1 MQQEWKGIQLS
12 LEQLSRGGSQRGS
25 VVRGADLLGSWK
37 SSYNLQLTVYP
48 RVLHICRSAP
58 ADSTN
63 HRRCIVVFTTE
74 KKKKKIKKL
83 HINEIK
89 SLLVKGQA
97 RIPLFLSASPARTF
111 LRVWWEVA
119 ALRTAGAGQRV
130 LWTLLFHWFLKG
142 CGFSQAWKSL

>member
-74 KKKKKIKKL
+74 KKKKKNKETAYKWTQIPVGQGSGSYP
-83 HINEIK
+83 
-89 SLLVKGQA
+89 SLPVSQSSQDL
-97 RIPLFLSASPARTF
+97 